1 MYKEIVPFF
10 FTFFDDYVNGN
21 EQQFGGCILKTTK
34 RNKRK
39 SSSPFLFF
47 QHHIC
52 PHHLVYKTSTAYNQN
67 ILESI
72 KIKLVI
78 SKRHQMMIAN
88 KYGKNWLDGDE
99 EIKDLDCNKREQKE
113 NRES

>member
-21 EQQFGGCILKTTK
+21 EQQFGGCILQTTK

-52 PHHLVYKTSTAYNQN
+52 PHHLVYKTSTAYNQKHFGEN
-67 ILESI
+67 KDKTGNKQKAPNDDCQQIRE
-72 KIKLVI
+72 KLV
-78 SKRHQMMIAN
+78 
-88 KYGKNWLDGDE
+88 GW
-99 EIKDLDCNKREQKE
+99 
-113 NRES
+113 